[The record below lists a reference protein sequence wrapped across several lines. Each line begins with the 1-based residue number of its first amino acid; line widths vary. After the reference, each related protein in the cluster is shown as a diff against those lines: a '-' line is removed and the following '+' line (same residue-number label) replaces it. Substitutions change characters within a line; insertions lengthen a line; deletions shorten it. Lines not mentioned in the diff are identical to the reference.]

1 MTKAP
6 QPPAADL
13 DAIRATVLE
22 LATRV
27 EDHERRLVLLDR
39 LLPSH
44 RRLREQVAEL
54 RGRVMAMMPA
64 PVHVTLTH
72 AGAGPTPIPV
82 QPPPP
87 PTRNGRPTNGCG
99 PDVLRFLRR
108 GSKFYSEI
116 VESMAEAGHSE
127 TTVRRH
133 LQQLAQLG
141 IVIHEAPSDP
151 YTLLADIA
159 NG

>member
-72 AGAGPTPIPV
+72 AGAGPTP
-82 QPPPP
+82 
-87 PTRNGRPTNGCG
+87 NGCG